1 MWFWWD
7 LAFYTG
13 NLQLFHGKLTH
24 PVSRADYYPCEV
36 LADALA
42 HKCQVCLPP
51 LSPGKSPGCPSA
63 CRASHPSQLT
73 ETERH
78 QSSISQDTQTPS
90 AAWLKPLSCALLSRS
105 RENFYLLLLS
115 KTVTFPLSVPH
126 KSTCLPFLISQHP
139 YLLCLPQIHLVC
151 CHSTG
156 YCVCCCCFF
165 PHKLWWFYFSLSA
178 MIPYSHRN
186 SETTTVKNNFLH
198 CLVPN

>member
-13 NLQLFHGKLTH
+13 NLQPFHGKLTH
-24 PVSRADYYPCEV
+24 PVSRVDYYPCGV

-115 KTVTFPLSVPH
+115 KTVTFLSQYLTNPLVCLSLFPSIHICCAYH
-126 KSTCLPFLISQHP
+126 KSIWFVAIRLAAVF
-139 YLLCLPQIHLVC
+139 V
-151 CHSTG
+151 
-156 YCVCCCCFF
+156 VVVFF
-165 PHKLWWFYFSLSA
+165 PISYDDFIFHSA
-178 MIPYSHRN
+178 PWSHIPT
-186 SETTTVKNNFLH
+186 EIQKPPL
-198 CLVPN
+198 